1 MNCIFH
7 SHNFSLKAGIE
18 ALILASPEP
27 LSTSKII
34 SYAIKSKE
42 DINKKQILSILDE
55 LERDYSD
62 RGIKLIEA
70 ASGWK
75 FKTNRHIAT
84 LLLVCGQKKSEI
96 FQGFSRDHCDYSL
109 QTTSD

>member
-1 MNCIFH
+1 MTIK
-7 SHNFSLKAGIE
+7 FSLKAGIE

-42 DINKKQILSILDE
+42 DINKKQILSILSE

-62 RGIKLIEA
+62 E
-70 ASGWK
+70 
-75 FKTNRHIAT
+75 
-84 LLLVCGQKKSEI
+84 E
-96 FQGFSRDHCDYSL
+96 
-109 QTTSD
+109 